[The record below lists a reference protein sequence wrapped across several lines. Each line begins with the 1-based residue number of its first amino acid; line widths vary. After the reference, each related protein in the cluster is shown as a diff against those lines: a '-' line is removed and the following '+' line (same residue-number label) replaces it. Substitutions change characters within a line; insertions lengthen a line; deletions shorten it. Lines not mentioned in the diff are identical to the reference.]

1 MKLNIRSYIQFL
13 AWMKHYWALYP
24 WLNLLN
30 LLLGV
35 FGVALSLCFVYL
47 FKAAIDIATEANPGP
62 GFNFGMLCG
71 RNDIAA
77 RHNFCRDLDEHHFVH
92 QNRER
97 YANIGLQQIDVC
109 RLASVAKLS

>member
-1 MKLNIRSYIQFL
+1 MKLNIRSYIQFF

-35 FGVALSLCFVYL
+35 LGVALSLCFVYL
-47 FKAAIDIATEANPGP
+47 FKAAIDIATGANPGNLALIL
-62 GFNFGMLCG
+62 GCYVGG
-71 RNDIAA
+71 TIVQRVIT
-77 RHNFCRDLDEHHFVH
+77 VY